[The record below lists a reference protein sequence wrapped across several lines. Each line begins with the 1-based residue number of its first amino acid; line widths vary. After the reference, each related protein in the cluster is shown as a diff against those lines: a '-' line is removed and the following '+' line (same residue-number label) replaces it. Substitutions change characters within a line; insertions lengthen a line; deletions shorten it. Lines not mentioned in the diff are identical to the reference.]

1 MKHLLT
7 RSTNVLSSQ
16 HPPLVVQ
23 RSIQIHYDGPLV
35 SVSLHTAACFQ
46 SSFGVIAR
54 FCPDPT
60 GAPLVHNLGPK
71 NHIVI
76 YLHSGSSFC
85 KCGASY
91 SLATPPP
98 PPIQPELDGGRQ
110 GGWKTNWIFTHAFI
124 LHSLRGGNSSTQTDV
139 IMAAA
144 YADPNNMITILPQ
157 FFCSSTYPWPHYHSR
172 GSPDCLAASTAVAE
186 SGLSRC
192 LPHELLKWL
201 SWFSEGSTDK
211 EIKIQFDW
219 FAPSHPVEPA
229 ANPFNVKLFRRD
241 ANSCSNTGLS
251 YQTRIAEV
259 LTLWFSLPI
268 PDAANAWLAG
278 RSVGRSNPFQN
289 MHKLPSV
296 LLKWHYRD
304 RYWERKGSNRMGLC
318 FHKKFITQPEIIRPP
333 PLGLPFKLPFYLI
346 NFPQCTQFW
355 FLIIPH
361 ENWQFYHHPWPCPC
375 NN

>member
-7 RSTNVLSSQ
+7 TSTNVLSSQ

-35 SVSLHTAACFQ
+35 SVSLHTPGCLFSVQ
-46 SSFGVIAR
+46 FRCHCEI
-54 FCPDPT
+54 CPDPT

-98 PPIQPELDGGRQ
+98 PPPIQPELDGGRQ
-110 GGWKTNWIFTHAFI
+110 AGWKTNWIFTHAFI

-139 IMAAA
+139 IMAEA

-278 RSVGRSNPFQN
+278 RSVGPSHPFQN
-289 MHKLPSV
+289 TFPSV

-304 RYWERKGSNRMGLC
+304 RYWERKGVTGWA
-318 FHKKFITQPEIIRPP
+318 FVFIKNLSLNP
-333 PLGLPFKLPFYLI
+333 KLFAHPHWGFRLNYLFI
-346 NFPQCTQFW
+346 W
-355 FLIIPH
+355 LIFRNVH
-361 ENWQFYHHPWPCPC
+361 
-375 NN
+375 